1 MQQHVAVA
9 QQDAVMMMVRV
20 AYFPQH
26 FAIPVGF
33 QDDAAFEREAAQKAL
48 LRRAPVVK
56 QCPAF
61 CEIAGQAGRVR
72 HVPGVDDL
80 ALQVDEINV
89 PALHEVR
96 SKQRK
101 SRKGALWLARAQPDA
116 PSFEGVL
123 LDRGHERATSND
135 GARSERSKASEQ
147 RASLQKPRFMVD
159 HWVACNDSV
168 GLNILADVIQ
178 PILWRA
184 QSARA
189 AVVRHAAS

>member
-1 MQQHVAVA
+1 
-9 QQDAVMMMVRV
+9 MMMVRV

-80 ALQVDEINV
+80 TLQVDEIHV
-89 PALHEVR
+89 RVLHEVR

-101 SRKGALWLARAQPDA
+101 SRKGSLWLARAQSNA
-116 PSFEGVL
+116 PSFEGIL
-123 LDRGHERATSND
+123 LDRGHERVTSNH
-135 GARSERSKASEQ
+135 GSRSERGKTGEQ
-147 RASLQKPRFMVD
+147 RASLQ
-159 HWVACNDSV
+159 
-168 GLNILADVIQ
+168 
-178 PILWRA
+178 
-184 QSARA
+184 
-189 AVVRHAAS
+189 